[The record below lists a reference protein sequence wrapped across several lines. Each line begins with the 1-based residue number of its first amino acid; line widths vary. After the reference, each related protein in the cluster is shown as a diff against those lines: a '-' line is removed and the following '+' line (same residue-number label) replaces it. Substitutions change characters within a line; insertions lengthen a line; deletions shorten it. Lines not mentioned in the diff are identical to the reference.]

1 MNNLRYT
8 RTNPLDVR
16 PRPALNIN
24 RTTSS
29 SGVSSRSGL
38 QTAGNTQPN
47 ISINRNTSIRSG
59 SRSARTSDEC
69 VDVEGLKAALQV
81 DDLFRRELKSYVFDN
96 AQMYAMLLEVERRR
110 CELVKQLNDC
120 KSQVNIR
127 TGGGLQI
134 GQSDGLGEDEAYN
147 ELQDAYAEL
156 EAYADLADAQVPME
170 CPPPAELEVAYAELE
185 AAYAD
190 LADAQVPMECPP
202 PAELEVAYAELEAA
216 YADLAGA
223 QVPMEC
229 PPPPELTCPPP
240 PEREVC
246 EAVASDVVAEGG
258 DSKFPW
264 WVVVVGG
271 ISTVSAGAGMYYY
284 MKGKA

>member
-8 RTNPLDVR
+8 RTNPIDVR
-16 PRPALNIN
+16 ARPALNIN

-29 SGVSSRSGL
+29 SGVSTSGL
-38 QTAGNTQPN
+38 QTAGNRQPN

-81 DDLFRRELKSYVFDN
+81 DNLFSRELKSYVFNN
-96 AQMYAMLLEVERRR
+96 AQMYAMLLEVEQRR

-120 KSQVNIR
+120 TSQVNIR

-156 EAYADLADAQVPME
+156 EA
-170 CPPPAELEVAYAELE
+170 
-185 AAYAD
+185 
-190 LADAQVPMECPP
+190 
-202 PAELEVAYAELEAA
+202 A

-240 PEREVC
+240 PECEVC

-258 DSKFPW
+258 DSEFPW

-271 ISTVSAGAGMYYY
+271 ITTVSAGAGMYYY
-284 MKGKA
+284 MKGKT